1 MNKSK
6 KQHPKSVGNMQAPLS
21 TESEKKCDYAGL
33 SYDRLFHAAISRF
46 SNWLSP
52 ATLLLSFADW
62 LLYLYFS
69 PAKLGN
75 LNIEALKKLGH
86 LLLYIQQQSQD
97 ENKPCIE
104 VRQTD
109 YRFQNELWSQ
119 FPFNVYAQS
128 FLLTEEWWD
137 DATTHLRGVSKHNEN
152 IVNFVTRQFL
162 DVCAPS
168 NVPGMNPEVINAT
181 LNEGGMNFING
192 WNNFIDDVT
201 RNLNNLP
208 PAGSEHYKVGENI
221 AITPGKVIYR
231 NRLIELIQYAPT
243 TSTVYPEPILIIPA
257 WIMKYYILD
266 LSPNNSMVKFLVDK
280 GHTVFMISWKNPTS
294 EDRDLDFSDYA
305 IHGVMDA
312 LNTINQIIPKEK
324 IHAVGYCIGG
334 TLLSMVAA
342 KMAAKE
348 DDRLKTMTLFAA
360 QTDFQDAGE
369 LQLFIDENQ
378 LTYIEDIMWEKG
390 YLDGSQMAGA
400 FSMLRSIDLIWSRL
414 VYDYLLGKRQEVSD
428 LMAWDYD
435 TTRMPYKMHSEY
447 LRSLFLNNDLVEG
460 RFKILDDTIN
470 LADIRV
476 PTFVVSTIK
485 DHIAP
490 WKSVYKIHYFIDS
503 DITFVLTNAGHNTG
517 IVNKPGE
524 SGRSYQMLTHKIDD
538 KHLSPDVWLEKAP
551 HFKNSWWPAWEKW
564 LADLSSS
571 KKKPPDFG
579 NPAKDIRPL
588 CDAPGTYVLKK

>member
-52 ATLLLSFADW
+52 ATFLLSFADW

-221 AITPGKVIYR
+221 AITPGKFIYR

-538 KHLSPDVWLEKAP
+538 KHLSPDLWLEKAP